1 MIHFQAYFLCRKWI
15 LPANYIGI
23 GVREISR
30 EIQNPKGDITEIAH
44 GIENTVHLASAITDA
59 FTQYLESRSFVD
71 PNSSYLAN
79 YLNKGGSLRFMTV
92 AQEDFYNFREIL
104 GKEGV
109 HSVGFK
115 ALQDTGEKTL
125 GVVYPREEE
134 QRVLKVREMYLAS
147 QKEIFQVQ
155 KDVVQ
160 AFSGNREL
168 KEYENLS
175 FAEMTSLKTR
185 AIYNGLMFASDK
197 NDITGT
203 YSVFCREEDGKKMDL
218 LWSGVQQERN
228 GVGKVIYED
237 QNFSRAEKE
246 NLIKSALANSQTPVL
261 IGNGNGTQ
269 ALYINGNGLYYEDRR
284 GENAVRKEVSR
295 KEDKL
300 FEKTLCDCVDG
311 IKKPRCIKGE
321 RAELLAGDMAER
333 KERLGV
339 NLNDALKQFGYKNL
353 KDVRTVKMEKEQLK
367 DEHAKEAFYVLQRS
381 VDLYRTQQ
389 EGASRL
395 HATETDQRIFNTEHQ
410 ARMDFELC
418 MNYGGSNSTMAQQYI
433 DGDLSMELVQQFS
446 KERVSDIR
454 KNVVWREPYDMPEY
468 IDRNNDNI
476 LDDAQP
482 EVIRGFDMRAQDI
495 EEEHSIG

>member
-1 MIHFQAYFLCRKWI
+1 MEKYR
-15 LPANYIGI
+15 I
-23 GVREISR
+23 GVRKIGR

-44 GIENTVHLASAITDA
+44 SMESAVQIAGAVTDA
-59 FTQYLESRSFVD
+59 FTQYLESRTYVD
-71 PNSSYLAN
+71 PNASYLADYIN
-79 YLNKGGSLRFMTV
+79 EGGSLRFMTV
-92 AQEDFYNFREIL
+92 AQKDFYKLKDLLN
-104 GKEGV
+104 KEGV

-125 GVVYPREEE
+125 GVIYPRQEEH
-134 QRVLKVREMYLAS
+134 RALKAREIYLAS
-147 QKEIFQVQ
+147 QKEIFQVN

-160 AFSGNREL
+160 EFSGSKEL

-175 FAEMTSLKTR
+175 FSEMVALKTR
-185 AIYNGLMFASDK
+185 AMYNGLMFASEK

-203 YSVFCREEDGKKMDL
+203 YSVFCREEDVNKMDL
-218 LWSGVQQERN
+218 LWSGVQQEKT
-228 GVGKVIYED
+228 GSGKTIYEEQD
-237 QNFSRAEKE
+237 FSRKEKE
-246 NLIKSALANSQTPVL
+246 TLINSVLVNSQTPVL
-261 IGNGNGTQ
+261 VGNGNGTQ
-269 ALYINGNGLYYEDRR
+269 ALYINKDGLYYEDRR
-284 GENAVRKEVSR
+284 GEHATRKEVSR

-300 FEKTLCDCVDG
+300 FEKTLCDCVDR
-311 IKKPRCIKGE
+311 IKRPRCIKGE
-321 RAELLAGDMAER
+321 RAELLSRDMAER
-333 KERLGV
+333 KEMSGFTL
-339 NLNDALKQFGYKNL
+339 DSALKQFGYKSL
-353 KDVRTVKMEKEQLK
+353 KDVRHIKMKKEQLK
-367 DEHAKEAFYVLQRS
+367 DEHAAEAFYVLQRS

-410 ARMDFELC
+410 ARMDFEFC

-446 KERVSDIR
+446 KEHVSDIR

-482 EVIRGFDMRAQDI
+482 EVIKGFDMRSQDI
-495 EEEHSIG
+495 EEEHSSR